1 MASITCTRCHE
12 PKPADEFYT
21 THGRPRRICK
31 TCSIFA
37 IRARKRARDEE
48 WGNPR
53 TAVGVYC
60 PVCYGL
66 AHRVVGPVCRSCG
79 LERREEPAQVLGDP
93 WRSHDYWE
101 EM

>member
-1 MASITCTRCHE
+1 MKACTRCHE
-12 PKPADEFYT
+12 PKPADEYYT
-21 THGRPRRICK
+21 THGRPRRICR
-31 TCSIFA
+31 TCSIAA

-53 TAVGVYC
+53 AAVGVHC

-66 AHRVVGPVCRSCG
+66 AHRVVGPVCRHCG
-79 LERREEPAQVLGDP
+79 LRFKADIIGRPDVWCG
-93 WRSHDYWE
+93 SGYWE